1 MLSHPPPSQ
10 SASAARRRRRAERQA
25 AYRRR
30 RDAGVGTFRL
40 RLENHHLEAVLV
52 QVGVLRPGTH
62 SHCEIEAA
70 LNWLTV
76 DWLEAWSRRD

>member
-25 AYRRR
+25 AYR
-30 RDAGVGTFRL
+30 